1 MDKNRTDPIFLN
13 GTVCFHALVSLIVM
27 HSCSWLHLKWSSYS
41 PQWVY
46 IIIWN
51 KKGEYISKS
60 VNWFKVIL
68 AQLSMADFLFTST
81 AWCCTHAFISILT
94 SVSSCHFL
102 HESHLFIWGWTKKI
116 HTHFE
121 SCFYQ
126 SENYLSLCLI
136 SWLWHTFNC
145 SLFSLILLYNDRRS
159 AFGLVKLIQYHRKY
173 SLTDCTGLK
182 EVIPSMLIVS

>member
-1 MDKNRTDPIFLN
+1 MDQNRTDPIFLN
-13 GTVCFHALVSLIVM
+13 GTVCFHALVSLIVT

-46 IIIWN
+46 IIMWN
-51 KKGEYISKS
+51 TKGEYISKS

-81 AWCCTHAFISILT
+81 ACCCTHAFISILT
-94 SVSSCHFL
+94 SAFFL
-102 HESHLFIWGWTKKI
+102 PFPAWIPSFHTRMDKKI

-145 SLFSLILLYNDRRS
+145 SLFSLSLLYNDRRS
-159 AFGLVKLIQYHRKY
+159 ALGLVKLIQYHRKY